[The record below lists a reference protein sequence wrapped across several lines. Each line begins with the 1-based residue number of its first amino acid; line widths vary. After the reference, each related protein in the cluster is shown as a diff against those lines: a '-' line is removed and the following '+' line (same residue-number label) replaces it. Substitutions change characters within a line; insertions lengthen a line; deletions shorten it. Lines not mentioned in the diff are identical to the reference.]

1 MSFQQFKLT
10 KSINQ
15 SRGIFDKYIYNP
27 DNDDV
32 IIDILTD
39 GYFSQSRYIGE
50 DGWLGGIIEV
60 IAVDGFAIV
69 KINDIGVSRLYDST
83 ITPTSSLSEGQV
95 PKSDVNGNF
104 IYSGAT
110 VNPTTEEWTFD
121 KSIEVPQASVKIS
134 DTLSISEATLLA
146 ITRDKVQST
155 NVVNVGSAISDIP
168 GSSKL
173 VFQHVPSIQHVIA
186 QPDDSVALTTNPL
199 VVPLLS
205 TLANQTDI
213 VTLRTGSPMNNFR
226 ATIVDN
232 LTGITLKYIPSKA
245 VVVAGVGGLDL
256 PAGDAVF
263 NFNSDDDDVP
273 ASGLFFLGFT
283 PLRQSAGQASTFTI
297 FADTMDILGEAGGIP
312 YIENDIH
319 FLESTTVPF
328 IEDVTNLADPY
339 TRLNNTYTGLSGT
352 TGGPT
357 VNYLATSTTD
367 TISAGQ
373 FTIGDAGTSNPTVE
387 TVTGNIFTQDDLVQ
401 INGTVLNDG
410 LYEVEDHAGVL
421 LTLKGVGTVPK
432 VEDFTESDFITTVDT
447 GTVTKVNVSVM
458 RAGVDGKWEQGK
470 GSSTPLTFAVVDLFG
485 SEYQFESDETESTT
499 TDMTFVNKLTLTTPS
514 IPAGNYRGSITC
526 AITNDTNNKVV
537 TIETVLDGNNVN
549 ESSFSPRNGGDFIVK
564 TVFSNDTITSGA
576 HTLDLNFK
584 AGGTGGTAK
593 IKNARIE
600 IFRVS

>member
-1 MSFQQFKLT
+1 MPGGLT
-10 KSINQ
+10 PEQEGAVGS
-15 SRGIFDKYIYNP
+15 
-27 DNDDV
+27 
-32 IIDILTD
+32 IIDLPDDTIPKAE
-39 GYFSQSRYIGE
+39 GGE
-50 DGWLGGIIEV
+50 LVE
-60 IAVDGFAIV
+60 
-69 KINDIGVSRLYDST
+69 SST
-83 ITPTSSLSEGQV
+83 HE
-95 PKSDVNGNF
+95 D
-104 IYSGAT
+104 
-110 VNPTTEEWTFD
+110 PTTEEWTFD
-121 KSIEVPQASVKIS
+121 ESIEVPQASVKIS

-245 VVVAGVGGLDL
+245 VVVAGTGGLDL
-256 PAGDAVF
+256 PAGDAIF
-263 NFNSDDDDVP
+263 NFNSDADDIP

-328 IEDVTNLADPY
+328 IEDVTNLKDSY
-339 TRLNNTYTGLSGT
+339 SRINNEQTSLSGE
-352 TGGPT
+352 TGGVLAT
-357 VNYLATSTTD
+357 YLATSDTD
-367 TISAGQ
+367 TISTGQ
-373 FTIGDAGTSNPTVE
+373 FTIGDAGTSNPTVV
-387 TVTGNIFTQDDLVQ
+387 TVTGGIFAQDDLVQ

-410 LYEVEDHAGVL
+410 LYEVEDHTGTT
-421 LTLKGVGTVPK
+421 LTVKGIGTVPTI
-432 VEDFTESDFITTVDT
+432 EDFTATDFITTEDT
-447 GTVTKVNVSVM
+447 GTITKVNVSII
-458 RAGVDGKWEQGK
+458 RSGVDGKWEQGK
-470 GSSTPLTFAVVDLFG
+470 GSSTPLSFAVIDLFG
-485 SEYQFESDETESTT
+485 SEYQFEVDESESTT
-499 TDMTFVNKLTLTTPS
+499 SSTTFQNKLTLTTPV
-514 IPAGNYRGSITC
+514 IPAGNYRGEITFEV
-526 AITNDTNNKVV
+526 TNDSGDKPVV
-537 TIETVLDGNNVN
+537 TQVTLDGTPFN
-549 ESSFSPRNGGDFIVK
+549 ESFYAPKFADEYIVK
-564 TVFSNDTITSGA
+564 TSFSNQALTNDIHDIEVNFRATSE
-576 HTLDLNFK
+576 
-584 AGGTGGTAK
+584 GGTAK
-593 IKNARIE
+593 IRNTRIE